1 MSSTP
6 LHIALKKTVEDLGTD
21 VLKSPMLVNVLA
33 DYHAFDVHD
42 RDLQKRK
49 RIIAEFVEKRFPDN
63 LLRWKSYRLTYKDKC
78 VGWINENF
86 NKYMLDATTATLV
99 KDVACAFLFSLGLDT
114 DLSFDTQ
121 DNVDK
126 STRPNSPTKP
136 THKSK
141 PSATTLTTTPDDSAD
156 ALVQQLIKEHQKYK
170 DLCQSFI
177 HVEVDEYGLKLASVS
192 GSYPKN
198 ILTHWNNIRYLE
210 KKLGLPSSDFS
221 AIRQELIDEYSS
233 SKDEIRVVYD
243 KLLNKYKSICDH
255 KVAVLEMK
263 KNGIPDY
270 GYKPK
275 TIRQLD
281 KLQKKLLQL
290 APYLGVSN
298 NDLNETLKQLQEKAM
313 AEAQVKS
320 SKSINENDN
329 NKSNSLQETKR
340 QYTKF
345 VKKNI
350 VSTVV
355 DGQIV
360 YKLCDYSDVLDEE
373 RNMRAKVIA
382 ASPDLDTGNL
392 WCDNEMNKLTT
403 ETKQRFNE
411 RAQARK
417 GASDGTEES
426 RMVLIIFAIVVAVV
440 VLIALVIA
448 FPDFFGGILFIL
460 GLIGWEALTGKKK

>member
-1 MSSTP
+1 MSCNQ
-6 LHIALKKTVEDLGTD
+6 LNIALKKAVDDLGTD
-21 VLKSPMLVNVLA
+21 ILKSPLLVNILT
-33 DYHAFDVHD
+33 DYRAFDVHD

-49 RIIAEFVEKRFPDN
+49 RIISEFVEKGFSDN
-63 LLRWKSYRLTYKDKC
+63 LLRWKHYRSTYKDKC
-78 VGWINENF
+78 EGWINENF
-86 NKYMLDATTATLV
+86 KEDLEDVPTATIV
-99 KDVACAFLFSLGLDT
+99 KDVACAFLFPLGLDT
-114 DLSFDTQ
+114 DLSFGTLQNADET
-121 DNVDK
+121 NL
-126 STRPNSPTKP
+126 TNSQTKQ
-136 THKSK
+136 THKSN
-141 PSATTLTTTPDDSAD
+141 PSITTQIATPDDSAD
-156 ALVQQLIKEHQKYK
+156 ALVQQLINEHQKYK
-170 DLCQSFI
+170 ELCQSFI
-177 HVEVDEYGLKLASVS
+177 HVENDEYGLKLASVS

-243 KLLNKYKSICDH
+243 KLLDKYKSICDH
-255 KVAVLEMK
+255 KVAVLGMK

-270 GYKPK
+270 GYRAK

-281 KLQKKLLQL
+281 KFQKKLLQL

-298 NDLNETLKQLQEKAM
+298 NDLNDTLKQLQEKAM
-313 AEAQVKS
+313 AEAQVKRS
-320 SKSINENDN
+320 NSINENDN

-360 YKLCDYSDVLDEE
+360 YKLSDYSDVLDEE

-382 ASPDLDTGNL
+382 ASQDLDTGNL
-392 WCDNEMNKLTT
+392 WCDNEMNKLT

-417 GASDGTEES
+417 RASDGTEES
-426 RMVLIIFAIVVAVV
+426 RKVLIISAIVVAVV

-448 FPDFFGGILFIL
+448 FPDFFGGVLFIL